1 MMENNGAAFVQS
13 WEAYQK
19 QNPIEAQSPAAQ
31 NAAKNKNRN
40 PQITAR

>member
-13 WEAYQK
+13 WEAY

>member
-1 MMENNGAAFVQS
+1 MMENNGADFVQR
-13 WEAYQK
+13 WETYQK
-19 QNPIEAQSPAAQ
+19 QDPIEAQSPAAQ